1 MQQNFRVQV
10 VDARRRD
17 GVVRLYDCS
26 PGDLVEREHTPGVPL
41 VVMWTSAAGVPGCN
55 DPGCPYGLFDPVTG
69 MTRIYPEYAAR
80 NEYVRPLHATLTIT
94 SAPDDRAPEA
104 PRAEGE

>member
-1 MQQNFRVQV
+1 MENRIEV
-10 VDARRRD
+10 VDARARYGQRR
-17 GVVRLYDCS
+17 LSECS
-26 PGDLVEREHTPGVPL
+26 PGELVERVDRPGVPL

-55 DPGCPYGLFDPVTG
+55 NPGCPYGLFDPVTG